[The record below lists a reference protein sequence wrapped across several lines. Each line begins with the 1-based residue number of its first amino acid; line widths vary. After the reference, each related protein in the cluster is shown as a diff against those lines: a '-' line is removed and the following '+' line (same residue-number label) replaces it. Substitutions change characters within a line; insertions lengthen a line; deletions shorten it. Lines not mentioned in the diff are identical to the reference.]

1 VSYLLEARGLVAGY
15 GELTILHGCDI
26 TVEPGRIS
34 VIVGANG
41 AGKSTAMK
49 AIFGLLA
56 VNKGRVSFEGG
67 DVTGWTPQQL
77 VRAGIGYVP
86 QVANVFPS
94 LAVEENLEMGAYLAP
109 EKVAEGLEQVYSIF
123 PVLREKRRQAAGQL
137 SGGQRQMVA
146 VGRALMMGPR
156 LLMLDE
162 PTAGVSPKVMGD
174 IFEIILKVND
184 SDVGVLMVEQ
194 NARQALAIADTGF
207 VLSTGRNLYTDSGE
221 KLLADPEVARS
232 FLGGKG

>member
-1 VSYLLEARGLVAGY
+1 MSLLLEAREMVAGY

-26 TVEPGRIS
+26 TVETGRIS

-49 AIFGLLA
+49 AIFGLLPLTSGSVHFDGA
-56 VNKGRVSFEGG
+56 
-67 DVTGWTPQQL
+67 DVTGQTPQAL
-77 VRAGIGYVP
+77 VRAGMGYVP
-86 QVANVFPS
+86 QVSNVFPS
-94 LAVEENLEMGAYLAP
+94 LAVEENLEMGAFLAP
-109 EKVAEGLEQVYSIF
+109 ERVRDGLARVYEIF
-123 PVLREKRRQAAGQL
+123 PVLHEKRRQAAGQL

-146 VGRALMMGPR
+146 VGRAMMMGPR

-174 IFEIILKVND
+174 IFDIIEKVNEA
-184 SDVGVLMVEQ
+184 DVGVLMVEQ

-207 VLSTGRNLYTDSGE
+207 VLQTGTNLYTDSGE
-221 KLLADPEVARS
+221 ALLADPDVVRS